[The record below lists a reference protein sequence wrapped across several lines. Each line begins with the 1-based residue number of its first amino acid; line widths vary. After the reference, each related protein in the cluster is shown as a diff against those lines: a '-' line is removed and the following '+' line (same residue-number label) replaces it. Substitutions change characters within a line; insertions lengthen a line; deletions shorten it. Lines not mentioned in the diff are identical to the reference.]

1 MQFLTICIQ
10 ESAKVIN
17 VLDSQEAKPYKDD
30 PEIVALTDLVDAYQ
44 VISYTYNILY
54 Y

>member
-1 MQFLTICIQ
+1 M
-10 ESAKVIN
+10 IN

>member
-1 MQFLTICIQ
+1 M
-10 ESAKVIN
+10 IN

-44 VISYTYNILY
+44 VRLFMQISPFY
-54 Y
+54 